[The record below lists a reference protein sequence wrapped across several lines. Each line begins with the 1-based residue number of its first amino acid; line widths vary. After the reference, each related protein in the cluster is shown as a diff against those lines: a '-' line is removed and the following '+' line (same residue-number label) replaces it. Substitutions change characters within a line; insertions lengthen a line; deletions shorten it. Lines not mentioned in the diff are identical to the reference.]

1 MTAVMAAFLPDRQ
14 QSARR
19 GSRRNGG
26 GDGYG
31 YGNGKGNGYGNGNG
45 NGNSRAA
52 TRRAKT
58 MTMAR
63 IKMMAKT
70 TNTVKIGING
80 LDPDLYRNKH
90 RINLEYVEIE

>member
-1 MTAVMAAFLPDRQ
+1 MMAAFLPNRQ

-31 YGNGKGNGYGNGNG
+31 YGYGKGKGNGNGNG

-52 TRRAKT
+52 MGMAKT
-58 MTMAR
+58 MTTAR
-63 IKMMAKT
+63 TKMNGKDDEYT
-70 TNTVKIGING
+70 TIN
-80 LDPDLYRNKH
+80 
-90 RINLEYVEIE
+90 